1 MRRRSILY
9 PTMLFAIII
18 GYGPL
23 APTASASAKLTFA
36 AGAGLC
42 FPQCRLGISY
52 SAGWSWTGAVGLS
65 LPTLPLDIRLDG
77 GYDRVGTPGSW
88 IGTPMTSGYFRA
100 YGGTVQIVLR
110 PVRKSHLVPYIF
122 AGPGL
127 VRVEQSYSN
136 RYSDTEDKSTGM
148 ESVLTAG
155 MGLKM
160 LWSGFGWFMEGR
172 YIKIHSRD
180 SLMRISLGFAYN

>member
-9 PTMLFAIII
+9 PTMLFVIII
-18 GYGPL
+18 GYGPSVQ
-23 APTASASAKLTFA
+23 TVNASVKPTFA

-42 FPQCRLGISY
+42 LPQGTVGRSY

-77 GYDRVGTPGSW
+77 GWDRVGTPGSW
-88 IGTPMTSGYFRA
+88 IGTPRTSGYFRA
-100 YGGTVQIVLR
+100 YGGTIQIVLR
-110 PVRKSHLVPYIF
+110 PVQKSHIVPYIF

-127 VRVEQSYSN
+127 VRIEQSFSD
-136 RYSDTEDKSTGM
+136 RYFETETHDTGTRG
-148 ESVLTAG
+148 VLAVG

-172 YIKIHSRD
+172 YIKIHSSG
-180 SLMRISLGFAYN
+180 SLLRISLGFAYN